1 MEKEKLIK
9 EAEDFGAYED
19 FTEDDFFSESWDLNE
34 DHSEIGEFDLDDF
47 GIYDVD
53 EGLESEE
60 CDEPVCKPLSE
71 DLISSFPVRTMSESQ
86 VRDAAKK
93 VVKGAKVK
101 FKYVKE
107 LKLASN
113 YALGKFVKKDN
124 VQYPLVKAIKVTEV
138 RACTGVNYVNTRGAK
153 LLHSTQQYQDKLA
166 ARQAAGLGGFGTNVH
181 DTEIGL
187 ENILVTTATGKKC
200 ILAYPLAGSKPKNTY
215 YISVDGEDWRLV
227 DPANKIEIAKYMTPG
242 DASKFLHPTADIE
255 SRLSYQSTVHN
266 NNGETVTVDF
276 ADLVIR
282 DVNTG
287 EKIKV
292 NSHPLN
298 ITYVDP
304 KSSFFGVCQFDK
316 ESAVVATLPS
326 VTDEPEQIEPA
337 AEEKPG
343 EAQMETPE
351 QAAEHPFDLEWD
363 K

>member
-9 EAEDFGAYED
+9 ESEDFGAYED
-19 FTEDDFFSESWDLNE
+19 FTEDDFFNESWDLDE
-34 DHSEIGEFDLDDF
+34 DYSEIGEFDLDDF

-53 EGLESEE
+53 EDLESGE
-60 CDEPVCKPLSE
+60 CDEAVCKPLSE
-71 DLISSFPVRTMSESQ
+71 DLISSFPVHTMSESQ

-153 LLHSTQQYQDKLA
+153 LLHGTQQYQDKLA
-166 ARQAAGLGGFGTNVH
+166 ARRAAGLGGFGTNVH
-181 DTEIGL
+181 DAETGL
-187 ENILVTTATGKKC
+187 ENILVTTASGKKC
-200 ILAYPLAGSKPKNTY
+200 ILAYPLVGSKPKNTY
-215 YISVDGEDWRLV
+215 YISVDGEDWRV
-227 DPANKIEIAKYMTPG
+227 VAPADKMEIAQYMTPG
-242 DASKFLHPTADIE
+242 DADKFLHPATDIE
-255 SRLSYQSTVHN
+255 NRLSYQSTVHN

-304 KSSFFGVCQFDK
+304 KSPFFGVCQFDK
-316 ESAVVATLPS
+316 ESAVVATLPA
-326 VTDEPEQIEPA
+326 VAEEPA
-337 AEEKPG
+337 KAESTVEEKPE
-343 EAQMETPE
+343 EAPVETPE

-363 K
+363 R

>member
-1 MEKEKLIK
+1 
-9 EAEDFGAYED
+9 
-19 FTEDDFFSESWDLNE
+19 
-34 DHSEIGEFDLDDF
+34 
-47 GIYDVD
+47 
-53 EGLESEE
+53 
-60 CDEPVCKPLSE
+60 
-71 DLISSFPVRTMSESQ
+71 MSETQ

-101 FKYVKE
+101 FRYVKE

-124 VQYPLVKAIKVTEV
+124 IQYPVVKAIKVSEV

-153 LLHSTQQYQDKLA
+153 LLHGTQQYQDKLA
-166 ARQAAGLGGFGTNVH
+166 ARKAAGLGGFGTNVH
-181 DTEIGL
+181 DSEAGL

-200 ILAYPLAGSKPKNTY
+200 ILAYPLMGAKPRNTY
-215 YISVDGEDWRLV
+215 YISVDGEDWRPV
-227 DPANKIEIAKYMTPG
+227 DPADKAEIAQYMTPS
-242 DASKFLHPTADIE
+242 DADKFLHPVANIE
-255 SRLSYQSTVHN
+255 SNLSYQSTVHN
-266 NNGETVTVDF
+266 NNGEAVIVDF

-304 KSSFFGVCQFDK
+304 KSPFFGVCQFDK
-316 ESAVVATLPS
+316 ESAVVATLPTA
-326 VTDEPEQIEPA
+326 VEEPEGVEPIA
-337 AEEKPG
+337 DEKPV
-343 EAQMETPE
+343 EVPAETPE
-351 QAAEHPFDLEWD
+351 QAADHPFDLEWD